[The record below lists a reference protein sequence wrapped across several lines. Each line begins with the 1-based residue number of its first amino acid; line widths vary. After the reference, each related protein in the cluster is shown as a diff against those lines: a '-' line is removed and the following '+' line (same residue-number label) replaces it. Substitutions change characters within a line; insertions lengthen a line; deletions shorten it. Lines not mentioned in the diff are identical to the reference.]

1 MDENLKEKIFLT
13 LEKIKIEDL
22 ENFKLDRN
30 KISGIN
36 FNNGNIQ
43 FTLEIEDVIKK
54 YADRISKIAEEAIL
68 KLPNINSATVILTSH
83 KNFTKSHIFNILKV
97 EDIHNII

>member
-43 FTLEIEDVIKK
+43 FSLEIEDVFKK
-54 YADRISKIAEEAIL
+54 YADKITKIAEEAVL
-68 KLPNINSATVILTSH
+68 KFPDINSYRYSQNHSIYPI
-83 KNFTKSHIFNILKV
+83 K
-97 EDIHNII
+97 